1 MEIKIIFEILGT
13 QDYDSIKK
21 KYSNKLKSVNDD
33 NLMLKAEKEKLKS
46 ELELTSKTKGVSRE
60 EYEKVKRKAEIMRKR
75 MANFALVR
83 ISFNTNLIKL
93 FMVITFYIFVFS
105 KRF

>member
-1 MEIKIIFEILGT
+1 MKFLGT

-83 ISFNTNLIKL
+83 ISFDWFLIK
-93 FMVITFYIFVFS
+93 TFYGVNLLYFCVFQEIFIT
-105 KRF
+105 

>member
-1 MEIKIIFEILGT
+1 MNFFYDFLGT

-21 KYSNKLKSVNDD
+21 KYSNKLKSINDD

-83 ISFNTNLIKL
+83 ISFNPLL
-93 FMVITFYIFVFS
+93 WL
-105 KRF
+105 

>member
-1 MEIKIIFEILGT
+1 MQRWYSDDILTKFLGT

-21 KYSNKLKSVNDD
+21 KYSNKLKTVNDE

-60 EYEKVKRKAEIMRKR
+60 EYDKVKRRAEVMRKR

-83 ISFNTNLIKL
+83 ILP
-93 FMVITFYIFVFS
+93 
-105 KRF
+105 